1 MTHDLGKI
9 YWYASRLHNFPT
21 DPIPDVPQF
30 TDISVDVDLALR
42 AFTYI
47 STYRQALALMYAQ
60 IWIIIDQTQG

>member
-30 TDISVDVDLALR
+30 TDISVDVALALR
-42 AFTYI
+42 AFTY
-47 STYRQALALMYAQ
+47 TQ